1 MPGEARAFR
10 GKMITGMARP
20 KSAAGP
26 HPTTVLLRLS
36 VFLGATAGFTL
47 GLTLLWAVALQRAGD
62 LPWAALVQAHGQVQI
77 VGFVGLFVLG
87 TAAQLLPGFLSR
99 PLTHQQAITR
109 GGYLIASALLLR
121 AVAQPLD
128 PSAARAAGLWLSA
141 LAEAGGVGLCLFSY
155 ASLVRQTI
163 QPPDLWRYLALTGF
177 GFLALSVALNILA
190 VAFLAAGQ
198 SVVPEAVDAALV
210 HLELAGFVVF
220 LTFAV
225 SRKILPRFL
234 LLQTPNDGRIRLG
247 AACYLLGVISI
258 AVGWLLGALWPASA
272 VGGDL
277 RIVGAWPQLIG
288 VLLYLDGLNL
298 YRAPVR
304 PSGAPNVTD
313 PARRWI
319 RVAFAWLAIA
329 NALTTLWATRAL
341 LGGPAPSFFEITA
354 ERHALAQGFILTLI
368 IAYASR
374 ILPGYSAWAIQRP
387 RIIETIVA
395 LVTAGAA
402 LRVIGEV
409 VASWPASAG
418 EAIAGVGGTLGVA
431 GFLLFA
437 AFLAKMIGHAPRA
450 TGKTPTAVSQ

>member
-1 MPGEARAFR
+1 
-10 GKMITGMARP
+10 MITGMARP
-20 KSAAGP
+20 KTAAGP

-47 GLTLLWAVALQRAGD
+47 GLTLLWAVALGRAAD
-62 LPWAALVQAHGQVQI
+62 LSWPALVQAHGQVQVI
-77 VGFVGLFVLG
+77 GFVGLFVLG

-99 PLTHQQAITR
+99 PLTHPQSIIW
-109 GGYLIASALLLR
+109 GGYLIGSALLVR

-128 PSAARAAGLWLSA
+128 PGLARAIGLWLSA
-141 LAEAGGVGLCLFSY
+141 LAEAGGVGLCLYSY
-155 ASLVRQTI
+155 ADLVRRTI
-163 QPPDLWRYLALTGF
+163 QPTDLWRHLAMIGF
-177 GFLALSVALNILA
+177 GFLALSVALNV
-190 VAFLAAGQ
+190 VAAAILAAGRP
-198 SVVPEAVDAALV
+198 VVPETLDAALV
-210 HLELAGFVVF
+210 HLEISGFIVF

-234 LLQTPNDGRIRLG
+234 LLQTPSDGRIRLG
-247 AACYLLGVISI
+247 AACYLLGVVSI
-258 AVGWLLGALWPASA
+258 AAGWLLGTLSPSA
-272 VGGDL
+272 PLSIDL
-277 RIVGAWPQLIG
+277 RIAGAWPQLIG

-319 RVAFAWLAIA
+319 RLAFAWLVIA
-329 NALTTLWATRAL
+329 NALTALWATRAL
-341 LGGPAPSFFEITA
+341 LGGPAASFFEITA

-368 IAYASR
+368 IAYGSR
-374 ILPGYSAWAIQRP
+374 ILPGYSAWAIVHP
-387 RIIETIVA
+387 RTTESIVA

-402 LRVIGEV
+402 LRVVGEI

-418 EAIAGVGGTLGVA
+418 EAIAGVGGTLAVA

-437 AFLAKMIGHAPRA
+437 AFLAKTVGHAPRA
-450 TGKTPTAVSQ
+450 TGKTPTTVS